1 MIDNIIIRVV
11 QAVHHGLDNAE
22 VIAAIP
28 DEHMSETR
36 DGYWERVFIVVWR
49 RPIPEGMSRLG
60 TDGYSYATH
69 RVHVNSDGDSACFMG
84 HYDQKR
90 DDALADML
98 ERARVKAPADE
109 PVKDPSLPDS
119 YRADNLI
126 GNVIG
131 VIADRTG
138 EEIKHITDRI
148 ASEWGDGDFDT
159 AEQVLWDGHF
169 GPVCDYVMDGA
180 GIEWPTDG

>member
-28 DEHMSETR
+28 DERMSEAR

-84 HYDQKR
+84 HYDMPRDEALLDMFDRAKLGPIHEAERLRAEWRKADDGWITCREELAKALGQTCDNPADPTHKED
-90 DDALADML
+90 DDA
-98 ERARVKAPADE
+98 
-109 PVKDPSLPDS
+109 
-119 YRADNLI
+119 
-126 GNVIG
+126 
-131 VIADRTG
+131 
-138 EEIKHITDRI
+138 
-148 ASEWGDGDFDT
+148 
-159 AEQVLWDGHF
+159 
-169 GPVCDYVMDGA
+169 
-180 GIEWPTDG
+180 